1 MRKLFFLLCL
11 TLPVY
16 AAEPPFKSGT
26 NEEIISYIDHMV
38 KTNVRDKTTLA
49 SMAALLQDPNAS
61 VGVRE
66 RVAWA
71 MGQLDMRSDVNKLI
85 AAARDKG
92 LLVRSAALNALI
104 RMRARSAYPVLL
116 DIAKS
121 DPVLTLRQRAVL
133 GMGLLRW
140 EKAVNDL
147 AQLSSDER
155 PEVRAAAVLAMA
167 ATHSKKNDFSQILKE
182 MKTDPDPYV
191 QARAQ
196 TALDL
201 VQGKRDVIASFLES
215 DDADTRLFTAQYYHY
230 QGTQADLKQ
239 VKDAAN
245 GESDDAVRAEL
256 KDAARAIE
264 KRAEAQKKAAAQ
276 KAAPKPVIKKKK

>member
-1 MRKLFFLLCL
+1 
-11 TLPVY
+11 
-16 AAEPPFKSGT
+16 
-26 NEEIISYIDHMV
+26 
-38 KTNVRDKTTLA
+38 
-49 SMAALLQDPNAS
+49 
-61 VGVRE
+61 
-66 RVAWA
+66 
-71 MGQLDMRSDVNKLI
+71 
-85 AAARDKG
+85 
-92 LLVRSAALNALI
+92 
-104 RMRARSAYPVLL
+104 
-116 DIAKS
+116 
-121 DPVLTLRQRAVL
+121 
-133 GMGLLRW
+133 MGLLRW